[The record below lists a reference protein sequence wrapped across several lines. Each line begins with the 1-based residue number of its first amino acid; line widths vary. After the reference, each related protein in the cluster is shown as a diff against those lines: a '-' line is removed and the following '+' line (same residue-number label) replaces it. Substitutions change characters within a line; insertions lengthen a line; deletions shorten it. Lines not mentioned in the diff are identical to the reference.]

1 MITNQNKIL
10 PGLIPPYKDELLSS
24 WIYRLA
30 IEHKIKPQSFTSYY
44 LNNSHFWTRDVD
56 KFQPVEILKKISN
69 ITGLNIEK
77 INELQLNSFSN
88 KLFENKLSPS
98 YTDGLTNLGIY
109 HRNRKRFGLL
119 TCPSC
124 LEKKPYFKK
133 EWRLMTS
140 IACTECKCHLIDK
153 CSNCQAPIIF
163 HRLDIGNKNKF
174 NEKPFYLCWN
184 CNNDY
189 RRQIKI
195 IENSSLLF
203 IYQNYIN
210 NLLINGYNETYQYS
224 FLYLKI
230 LLLFFRKITTRSLKW
245 NRIRDGFIKEYKLI
259 SKEYYT
265 TNMIYETSL
274 EFRSNNLP
282 HLFELLNDIEHNF
295 IPFCKKNKIRYSDF
309 SKDDKH
315 LPFWFYEIFM
325 KYY

>member
-1 MITNQNKIL
+1 MIANQNKIL

-56 KFQPVEILKKISN
+56 KFLPVEILKNISK

-77 INELQLNSFSN
+77 ISELQLNSFSN
-88 KLFENKLSPS
+88 KLFENKLLTS
-98 YTDGLTNLGIY
+98 YTVGLTNLGIY
-109 HRNRKRFGLL
+109 HRNRKLYGLL
-119 TCPSC
+119 ACPSC
-124 LEKKPYFKK
+124 LEKKQYFKK
-133 EWRLMTS
+133 QWRLLTS
-140 IACTECKCHLIDK
+140 IVCTECRCHLIDK
-153 CSNCQAPIIF
+153 CTNCQAPIIF

-184 CNNDY
+184 CNYDY
-189 RRQIKI
+189 RKQIRN
-195 IENSSLLF
+195 IENNQLF
-203 IYQNYIN
+203 KYQIYIN

-224 FLYLKI
+224 FLYFKI
-230 LLLFFRKITTRSLKW
+230 LLLFFCKINTQSLKW
-245 NRIRDGFIKEYKLI
+245 NRIKDGFINECKLVPNQHYK
-259 SKEYYT
+259 
-265 TNMIYETSL
+265 TNMIYLTSL
-274 EFRSNNLP
+274 DFRSNSLP
-282 HLFELLNDIEHNF
+282 YLYELLNDIEHNF

-309 SKDDKH
+309 NKDDKH